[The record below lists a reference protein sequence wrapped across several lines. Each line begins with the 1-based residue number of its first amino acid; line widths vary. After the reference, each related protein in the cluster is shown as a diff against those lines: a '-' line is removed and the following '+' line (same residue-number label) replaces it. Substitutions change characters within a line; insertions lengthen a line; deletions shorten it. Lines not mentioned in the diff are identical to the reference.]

1 MLELQW
7 HHKQE
12 RHDTMWH
19 QVQRATYLK
28 FSFSEHWS
36 NLLEKL

>member
-12 RHDTMWH
+12 RHGTIWH
-19 QVQRATYLK
+19 QVRRATYLT
-28 FSFSEHWS
+28 FTFFDHWS